1 MRLHEGPLSFLHTM
15 KNLYLSIQPSL
26 MHRFYEILQSGF
38 FVKCQAGISINA
50 LLSREFGLNPR
61 YINERITTVF
71 LDGSCVDNIERAVIK
86 EGSTLALSSAM
97 PGLAGATLRR
107 DSVYATLRSS
117 ITYEEKDDI
126 CRDAEGIIK
135 VKLFNLLIDELG
147 PIFLQRGI
155 MVSANEIKQFLKKQ
169 PESFWVGCSDI
180 IFDGKTVDRS
190 IVLDGE
196 ELTRSDFIFLKIT
209 IIT

>member
-1 MRLHEGPLSFLHTM
+1 
-15 KNLYLSIQPSL
+15 

-38 FVKCQAGISINA
+38 FVKCRTGISINA
-50 LLSREFGLNPR
+50 LLSGGLGLNPR
-61 YINERITTVF
+61 YVNERITTVF

-117 ITYEEKDDI
+117 ITYEEKDDVY
-126 CRDAEGIIK
+126 RDDTEGIIR

-147 PIFLQRGI
+147 PVFLQRGI
-155 MVSANEIKQFLKKQ
+155 MVKADEIIQFLKRQ
-169 PESFWVGCSDI
+169 PETFRVGCSDI
-180 IFDGKTVDRS
+180 IFDGKAVNRS
-190 IVLDGE
+190 ILLDGE
-196 ELTRSDFIFLKIT
+196 EFARSDFIFLKII

>member
-1 MRLHEGPLSFLHTM
+1 M
-15 KNLYLSIQPSL
+15 KNLCLSIQPSL
-26 MHRFYEILQSGF
+26 IHRFYEILQSGF
-38 FVKCQAGISINA
+38 FVKCQTGISINA
-50 LLSREFGLNPR
+50 LLSRELGLNPR
-61 YINERITTVF
+61 YVNERITTVF

-126 CRDAEGIIK
+126 CRDAEGIIR

-147 PIFLQRGI
+147 PVFLQRGI
-155 MVSANEIKQFLKKQ
+155 MVNTDEMIHFLKKQ
-169 PESFWVGCSDI
+169 PETFRDGCSDI
-180 IFDGKTVDRS
+180 IFDGKTVDRGF
-190 IVLDGE
+190 LMDGE
-196 ELTRSDFIFLKIT
+196 EFTRSGFIFLKI
-209 IIT
+209 IIIA

>member
-1 MRLHEGPLSFLHTM
+1 M
-15 KNLYLSIQPSL
+15 KNLSLSIQPSL
-26 MHRFYEILQSGF
+26 INKFYEILQSGF
-38 FVKCQAGISINA
+38 FVKCRTGISVQA
-50 LLSREFGLNPR
+50 LLCEQLGLNPQ
-61 YINERITTVF
+61 YVNERITTVF

-117 ITYEEKDDI
+117 ITYEEKGDV
-126 CRDAEGIIK
+126 CRDDTEGIVR

-155 MVSANEIKQFLKKQ
+155 MVKADEMIQFLKRQ
-169 PESFWVGCSDI
+169 PETFRVGCSDI
-180 IFDGKTVDRS
+180 IFDGKAVNRG
-190 IVLDGE
+190 ILLDGE
-196 ELTRSDFIFLKIT
+196 ELACSDFIFLKL
-209 IIT
+209 

>member
-1 MRLHEGPLSFLHTM
+1 M
-15 KNLYLSIQPSL
+15 KNLSLSIQPSL
-26 MHRFYEILQSGF
+26 IHRFYEILQSGF
-38 FVKCQAGISINA
+38 FVKCQTGISINA

-61 YINERITTVF
+61 YVNERITTVF
-71 LDGSCVDNIERAVIK
+71 LDGSCVDNIERAVIR
-86 EGSTLALSSAM
+86 EGSILALSSAM

-107 DSVYATLRSS
+107 DSIYATLRSS

-126 CRDAEGIIK
+126 CRDAKGIIK

-155 MVSANEIKQFLKKQ
+155 MVSAGEIKQFLKKQ
-169 PESFWVGCSDI
+169 PESFRAGCSDI
-180 IFDGKTVDRS
+180 VFDGKTVDCG
-190 IVLDGE
+190 ILPDGE
-196 ELTRSDFIFLKIT
+196 ELALSGFIFLKIT